1 MNKKLENAR
10 NLYLRAIRDAE
21 VDEVLENYMGESYRQ
36 HSTGV
41 PDGKAGFAQFFNDF
55 FKRNPDRDIQI
66 IRDFTDGNYVF
77 MQVLQNLNG
86 GTVQWVTA
94 DIFKADQNDRI
105 IEHWDVIEAYKKNL
119 AHDQILGDYKIEDVD
134 LTEKNKATV
143 RLFLTE
149 VMQNH
154 DFTKFDNYVAED
166 VISHVPEIS
175 DGSEAYKS
183 YLLDHKVTYDFVFK
197 VLGKGNWVV
206 AYSKIIDQNQA
217 QAHFDIFKL
226 KNNKIVEHFTVTEPI
241 PKNEDLTNSGKF

>member
-1 MNKKLENAR
+1 
-10 NLYLRAIRDAE
+10 
-21 VDEVLENYMGESYRQ
+21 
-36 HSTGV
+36 
-41 PDGKAGFAQFFNDF
+41 
-55 FKRNPDRDIQI
+55 
-66 IRDFTDGNYVF
+66 
-77 MQVLQNLNG
+77 
-86 GTVQWVTA
+86 
-94 DIFKADQNDRI
+94 
-105 IEHWDVIEAYKKNL
+105 
-119 AHDQILGDYKIEDVD
+119 
-134 LTEKNKATV
+134 
-143 RLFLTE
+143 
-149 VMQNH
+149 MQNH

-226 KNNKIVEHFTVTEPI
+226 KNYKIVEHFTVTEPI

>member
-105 IEHWDVIEAYKKNL
+105 IET
-119 AHDQILGDYKIEDVD
+119 LGR
-134 LTEKNKATV
+134 N
-143 RLFLTE
+143 RS
-149 VMQNH
+149 
-154 DFTKFDNYVAED
+154 
-166 VISHVPEIS
+166 ISKEFS
-175 DGSEAYKS
+175 
-183 YLLDHKVTYDFVFK
+183 T
-197 VLGKGNWVV
+197 
-206 AYSKIIDQNQA
+206 
-217 QAHFDIFKL
+217 
-226 KNNKIVEHFTVTEPI
+226 
-241 PKNEDLTNSGKF
+241 